1 MDDIWWNRKVERV
14 MLCVCLRVRSTGKKK
29 MTTTM
34 TTEMQSNLTM
44 MTTTLTASLMK
55 SLSKVNNHCS

>member
-1 MDDIWWNRKVERV
+1 MDDIWWNRKVERF
-14 MLCVCLRVRSTGKKK
+14 MLCVCLRVRSTGKK
-29 MTTTM
+29 MTMT